1 MLSPV
6 DDSVIENLGSAYNL
20 NPNNKNKSK
29 VDLTTGWF
37 GKSYQGMLFIPMQD
51 NQNEVLV
58 AGGAAYMPK
67 PNTDVIK
74 ARQDAVRLGG
84 GYDYGTGLYNR
95 NLAGTTAGDLD

>member
-1 MLSPV
+1 
-6 DDSVIENLGSAYNL
+6 
-20 NPNNKNKSK
+20 
-29 VDLTTGWF
+29 
-37 GKSYQGMLFIPMQD
+37 MLFIPMQD

-95 NLAGTTAGDLD
+95 NLVGTTAGDLDQNMENNAKQKIGLRQDY